1 MLWIYSCNPAS
12 CAALHVR
19 YIYVV
24 LALVWGRANSSAKL
38 SSSSSGHVQGTHSSS
53 TLGSCSLTSYL
64 SPLSQFL
71 SPPGKAIFLSSSLFP
86 TNMQAKTIP
95 ATCTPLEL
103 TDSSPGTGADFVIRL
118 WECFA
123 VYSSGMAEEKAFE
136 CHLKLGLSM
145 SRLTG
150 SGTASLAY
158 NS

>member
-1 MLWIYSCNPAS
+1 MTDLPFLLLKPLFNMLWIYSCNPAS
-12 CAALHVR
+12 CTALHVR

-38 SSSSSGHVQGTHSSS
+38 SSSSSGHVQGTHSFS
-53 TLGSCSLTSYL
+53 TLGSCSPTSYL

-103 TDSSPGTGADFVIRL
+103 TDSSPGTGADCDQTL
-118 WECFA
+118 
-123 VYSSGMAEEKAFE
+123 GMLCSVLFRHGRRK
-136 CHLKLGLSM
+136 SI
-145 SRLTG
+145 
-150 SGTASLAY
+150 
-158 NS
+158 